1 MCCGS
6 VMLADTE
13 LRLDRRFNARLK
25 WLARSKEKLR
35 AMFWRAHCN
44 GVAVRYVVPNRVLR
58 ERFRLTLDHVVLAER
73 RKAIS
78 NDVERL

>member
-1 MCCGS
+1 
-6 VMLADTE
+6 MLADTE

-25 WLARSKEKLR
+25 WLAIPKEKLS
-35 AMFWRAHCN
+35 AMFWRPHCN

-58 ERFRLTLDHVVLAER
+58 ERFRLMLDHVVLAVR

-78 NDVERL
+78 RDEDRL